1 MNKNIHIKISQIL
14 EKAKK
19 NVALQ
24 KFTEEENIQLKEQN
38 TEYQKQIVELNH
50 KIKELTE
57 QNKIIKISK
66 TLENAKGSGEIKL
79 RINELVREIEKC
91 KSLLN
96 R

>member
-1 MNKNIHIKISQIL
+1 MNKNINIKIEQIL
-14 EKAKK
+14 EKVKK

-24 KFTEEENIQLKEQN
+24 KYTEAENIILKQQAI
-38 TEYQKQIVELNH
+38 EYQIKIEELND
-50 KIKELTE
+50 KIIELTE
-57 QNKIIKISK
+57 QNKIIKMSK
-66 TLENAKGSGEIKL
+66 ALDKSKGSAEVKF

>member
-1 MNKNIHIKISQIL
+1 MNKNIYIKIEQIL
-14 EKAKK
+14 EKVKK

-24 KFTEEENIQLKEQN
+24 KYTEAENIKLKQQ
-38 TEYQKQIVELNH
+38 TIEYQT
-50 KIKELTE
+50 KIKELDEKILELTE
-57 QNKIIKISK
+57 QNKIIKMSK
-66 TLENAKGSGEIKL
+66 TLDISKGSTEVKL